1 MENEVIELDNGINL
15 NVNYNKKDDNK
26 STVLFLH
33 FESSNLHVF
42 NGVVPKFLSKYQVVI
57 PDLRGHGESSKPKKA
72 YRIKDLVKDLELLLK
87 KLDIG
92 KYYIVGSSLGAEV
105 GIVLASR
112 NQDMVNGVICEGVF
126 SNEYNKYSLFEDDD
140 EDIDNKVEEK
150 LKEID
155 QRKQEYY
162 ETKSEFIET
171 RVRFFQKAG
180 MWNEYFDEYIKNNV
194 CKDKKDRFTSC
205 HPIYAEK
212 QYLKNYYN
220 FKIDKYYKNIQCPI
234 LFLPTKS
241 AYDNEKIKNTIN
253 GFGKMAGNYEIKII
267 PGFTHPYGWMKLP
280 NQTADV
286 IFDFIKKY

>member
-1 MENEVIELDNGINL
+1 MENELIELGNGIDL

-33 FESSNLHVF
+33 FESGNLHVF

-126 SNEYNKYSLFEDDD
+126 SNEYNKYSL
-140 EDIDNKVEEK
+140 
-150 LKEID
+150 
-155 QRKQEYY
+155 
-162 ETKSEFIET
+162 
-171 RVRFFQKAG
+171 
-180 MWNEYFDEYIKNNV
+180 
-194 CKDKKDRFTSC
+194 
-205 HPIYAEK
+205 
-212 QYLKNYYN
+212 
-220 FKIDKYYKNIQCPI
+220 
-234 LFLPTKS
+234 
-241 AYDNEKIKNTIN
+241 
-253 GFGKMAGNYEIKII
+253 
-267 PGFTHPYGWMKLP
+267 
-280 NQTADV
+280 
-286 IFDFIKKY
+286 